1 MCLFYSL
8 YFYKKK
14 LITAYIYLNLKK
26 KKKKYFYT
34 LFLFGFKEMMLF
46 SSRSLTLNSYINCDG

>member
-26 KKKKYFYT
+26 KKKKNLFILYF
-34 LFLFGFKEMMLF
+34 FLA
-46 SSRSLTLNSYINCDG
+46 SRK

>member
-26 KKKKYFYT
+26 KKKSFYT

-46 SSRSLTLNSYINCDG
+46 SSRSSTLSSYINCEG

>member
-26 KKKKYFYT
+26 KKKNLFILYF
-34 LFLFGFKEMMLF
+34 FLA
-46 SSRSLTLNSYINCDG
+46 SRK

>member
-26 KKKKYFYT
+26 KKKKIFLYFISFW
-34 LFLFGFKEMMLF
+34 LQGNDAVF
-46 SSRSLTLNSYINCDG
+46 I